1 MLVLQL
7 HRTGCSGGGEAG
19 AVCAGAAAQ
28 SDPWNVIS
36 FVLFKLLLQL
46 CSQRWHGLLKSHPPG
61 DLSLTTGPITP
72 PPRAA
77 YRR

>member
-7 HRTGCSGGGEAG
+7 HRTGCSGDGGGEAG

-28 SDPWNVIS
+28 SDTWNVIS
-36 FVLFKLLLQL
+36 FVLFKLLLQR

-61 DLSLTTGPITP
+61 DLS
-72 PPRAA
+72 
-77 YRR
+77 